1 MKPLLKVAILELSI
15 GSKEPDA
22 NNFLLFFMHD
32 QIMLN
37 QVCPIAYDFK

>member
-1 MKPLLKVAILELSI
+1 MKLLLKVAILELSI

-32 QIMLN
+32 QPVARLG
-37 QVCPIAYDFK
+37 